1 MQIPTSPPL
10 VGHNP
15 RRNIALSLN
24 WDPPIE
30 TGFPLRSELTNLQ
43 IGRVHFRR
51 EDLCPFLSSDYIQ
64 TSIWV
69 PGLCRACRI
78 PRNVKKKN
86 ISWDE
91 FEMQCKL
98 DLLWTA
104 TLWICSSQRERG
116 RSRYYQLEL
125 SSISIWQDEYWEG
138 VNNKNWF
145 YLDFVLTCVLDFFLL
160 ALCANWPCLSQ
171 ITSKGKS
178 QAWAGV
184 SVNQD

>member
-104 TLWICSSQRERG
+104 TLWICSSQREV
-116 RSRYYQLEL
+116 QEQILL
-125 SSISIWQDEYWEG
+125 TW
-138 VNNKNWF
+138 VVLNF
-145 YLDFVLTCVLDFFLL
+145 YLARWELGTGRQQKLILFGLCLDLNSSTSF
-160 ALCANWPCLSQ
+160 CWPFAPIDLVFRSLSQ
-171 ITSKGKS
+171 
-178 QAWAGV
+178 
-184 SVNQD
+184 

>member
-78 PRNVKKKN
+78 PRNVKKKIFLGTSSRCN
-86 ISWDE
+86 AN
-91 FEMQCKL
+91 L
-98 DLLWTA
+98 
-104 TLWICSSQRERG
+104 ICSEQPHCEFAQARERG
-116 RSRYYQLEL
+116 AGADIINLSCPQLLFGKMSIGQGFILDLRSLT
-125 SSISIWQDEYWEG
+125 SSWSPSFASG
-138 VNNKNWF
+138 
-145 YLDFVLTCVLDFFLL
+145 LTDADNQCK
-160 ALCANWPCLSQ
+160 S
-171 ITSKGKS
+171 KS

-184 SVNQD
+184 VLNQD

>member
-43 IGRVHFRR
+43 IGRLHFRR

-78 PRNVKKKN
+78 PRNVKKKIFLGTSLRCN
-86 ISWDE
+86 AN
-91 FEMQCKL
+91 L
-98 DLLWTA
+98 
-104 TLWICSSQRERG
+104 ICSEQPHCEFAQARERG
-116 RSRYYQLEL
+116 AGADIINLGCPQFLFGKMGIGNGSTTKTDFIWTLSWLEL
-125 SSISIWQDEYWEG
+125 
-138 VNNKNWF
+138 
-145 YLDFVLTCVLDFFLL
+145 LDFFLL

-171 ITSKGKS
+171 
-178 QAWAGV
+178 
-184 SVNQD
+184 